1 MMAPGHQV
9 VGFTFGLGA
18 LTLLPQLEITYDKP
32 FQTVLF
38 FVFVIFGSLLPDID
52 TPTSRLGSKFWR
64 GLMILFSVALL
75 SYLFAPHYLDMYR
88 EQLKVFVLLLL
99 PVLIMIR
106 SHRKMTHSLLF
117 ILLLIVYSV
126 LIERIFHIPWF
137 YLSGLIIG
145 VISHLFADYITKRGI
160 PIVYP
165 ISRKHVQFL
174 FTFRTGSY
182 IERMIVYSLV
192 IWNVWFLTA
201 TIF

>member
-1 MMAPGHQV
+1 MLAPGHQV
-9 VGFTFGLGA
+9 VGFTFGVGA
-18 LTLLPQLEITYDKP
+18 LTLLPQLEITYDRP

-52 TPTSRLGSKFWR
+52 TPTSRLGRKFWR

-75 SYLFAPHYLDMYR
+75 CYLFVPQYLDMYR
-88 EQLKVFVLLLL
+88 NQLKVFVMLLL

-117 ILLLIVYSV
+117 VLLLVFYS
-126 LIERIFHIPWF
+126 LIIEKLFYIPWF

-145 VISHLFADYITKRGI
+145 VISHLFADYITKKGI
-160 PIVYP
+160 PLVYP
-165 ISRKHVQFL
+165 ISKKHVQFL
-174 FTFRTGSY
+174 FTFRTGSH

-192 IWNVWFLTA
+192 IWNVWFLTS